1 MRMRTISSELGDTQA
16 ALETLKRQIAE
27 SGLRPDFA
35 LMFATADHDK
45 EAIAAFLN
53 GKSLVCPVLGAV
65 PRTGSLPSRA
75 LLGEMDLALA

>member
-53 GKSLVCPVLGAV
+53 GKSLVCPVLG
-65 PRTGSLPSRA
+65 GSSSKA
-75 LLGEMDLALA
+75 QLALGRYGYLW